1 MIDVNFK
8 QIFHPQGVPMNNSI
22 LPLFADLD
30 DFCQAFEPT
39 FKSKLLE
46 SGSPRRHRKTTL
58 LLSEV
63 MTIIVWFQ
71 QSGYRTFKDYYC
83 KEVSQHLRDEF
94 PNLVSYTRFVE
105 LMADTLV
112 PLCFYLQT
120 RKGRTAGIAFIDSL
134 PIAVCH
140 NRRIASHKVFA
151 NFAERGKSSVDWF
164 YGFKLHLIVNDQ
176 GELLAFHL
184 TPGNVDDRKP
194 VPKLAKDLFGKLFGD
209 RGYISQPL
217 QDILSQQNL
226 QLITKIKKTM
236 KNKLL
241 SVFDQLMLRKRA
253 LIETINDQLKNI
265 FQIAH
270 TRHRS
275 PINFLVNVVAALIA
289 YTYKEKLPSLNIRIK
304 ELEQLPAVVF

>member
-1 MIDVNFK
+1 
-8 QIFHPQGVPMNNSI
+8 MNNSI

-30 DFCQAFEPT
+30 DFCQSFEPT
-39 FKSKLLE
+39 FNTAQLASAT
-46 SGSPRRHRKTTL
+46 RRRQRQSTL
-58 LLSEV
+58 SLSEV

-71 QSGYRTFKDYYC
+71 QSGYRTFKDYYR
-83 KEVSQHLRDEF
+83 KEVCQHLRDEF

-105 LMADTLV
+105 LMPEALI

-120 RKGRTAGIAFIDSL
+120 RKGQTAGVAFIDSL

-140 NRRIASHKVFA
+140 NRRIPSHKVFA
-151 NFAERGKSSVDWF
+151 GLAERGKSSVDWF

-194 VPKLAKDLFGKLFGD
+194 VARLAKGLVGKLFGD
-209 RGYISQPL
+209 RGYISQAL
-217 QDILSQQNL
+217 QEVLSAQGL
-226 QLITKIKKTM
+226 QLITKIKKNM
-236 KNKLL
+236 KNRLL
-241 SVFDQLMLRKRA
+241 GIWDQLMLRKRA

-265 FQIAH
+265 CQIEH

-275 PINFLVNVVAALIA
+275 RVNFLVNVIAALIA
-289 YTYKEKLPSLNIRIK
+289 YTYKEKLPSLNLRVK
-304 ELEQLPAVVF
+304 ELDKLLPAVV